1 MTQANGFSAERAVQ
15 RYLPLMHEVAI
26 RIDLV
31 AHACE
36 GRLNL
41 TPPYAREY
49 AYLQFR
55 RICELVAL
63 GCLQL
68 HGDLPRARS
77 RAAQTEWNAEKIMR
91 MLHEDYPHAF
101 PQSVI
106 WERAPGQHTLRA
118 NAKPDALTLKQFKSL
133 YAECGEVL
141 HRGTIRSLEQ
151 SPAPT
156 DSDYQKVL
164 EWQRRI
170 VDLLNEHIISRS
182 STQGIYL
189 TSLRTTSGYPSCSI
203 LSKNGVGGLDV
214 STVHMEVK

>member
-68 HGDLPRARS
+68 RNRPAI
-77 RAAQTEWNAEKIMR
+77 T
-91 MLHEDYPHAF
+91 
-101 PQSVI
+101 V
-106 WERAPGQHTLRA
+106 
-118 NAKPDALTLKQFKSL
+118 LT
-133 YAECGEVL
+133 A
-141 HRGTIRSLEQ
+141 
-151 SPAPT
+151 
-156 DSDYQKVL
+156 
-164 EWQRRI
+164 
-170 VDLLNEHIISRS
+170 
-182 STQGIYL
+182 
-189 TSLRTTSGYPSCSI
+189 
-203 LSKNGVGGLDV
+203 VG
-214 STVHMEVK
+214 

>member
-1 MTQANGFSAERAVQ
+1 
-15 RYLPLMHEVAI
+15 MHEVAT

-41 TPPYAREY
+41 APAYAREY

-55 RICELVAL
+55 RICELLAL

-77 RAAQTEWNAEKIMR
+77 KAAQKEWNAEKIMR

-106 WERAPGQHTLRA
+106 WDRGPQQHTLRA
-118 NAKPDALTLKQFKSL
+118 NAKPNALTLKQFKAL

-151 SPAPT
+151 SPT
-156 DSDYQKVL
+156 LKESDYQKVL
-164 EWQRRI
+164 DWQQRI
-170 VDLLNEHIISRS
+170 VDLLNEHIVSRAGS
-182 STQGIYL
+182 QGMYL
-189 TSLRTTSGYPSCSI
+189 TSLRTTSGYPTCSI
-203 LSKNGVGGLDV
+203 LSMDGAGGLNV
-214 STVHMEVK
+214 STVRMDAK